1 MPRTTKAKKNKI
13 KHAHMAHMEEYGGT
27 RSGGLTTKTFSAYD
41 PIRTPYIACEIVK
54 TYGARIS
61 TLAKI
66 FGVKERTII
75 SWRDKHPEFREAVK
89 TGRDEFNADMVEDAL
104 LKRALGYKFKETQQ
118 KSTYIRYKEDRNLP
132 AIQVPAK
139 EVVIIE
145 KEVPPDVKA
154 AMYFLN
160 NRRGKR
166 WSSVSNVN
174 IQSEHKVA
182 SVAMKADLSKMNAEQ
197 LRTLRQLVQQTQGGV
212 CLDAEQPEVAGFLE
226 MASQI
231 ESEEVTDAEFEE
243 L

>member
-1 MPRTTKAKKNKI
+1 MPRTTKAKKSKI
-13 KHAHMAHMEEYGGT
+13 RHAHMEEYGGT
-27 RSGGLTTKTFSAYD
+27 RSGGLATKTFSAYD

-75 SWRDKHPEFREAVK
+75 SWRDKHPEFREALK
-89 TGRDEFNADMVEDAL
+89 SGRDEFNADMVEDAL
-104 LKRALGYKFKETQQ
+104 LKRALGYKVKERQQ

-139 EVVIIE
+139 EVIIIE

-182 SVAMKADLSKMNAEQ
+182 SVAMKADLSKMNADQ

-226 MASQI
+226 LASQI
-231 ESEEVTDAEFEE
+231 ESEEVADAEFEE

>member
-1 MPRTTKAKKNKI
+1 MPRTKI
-13 KHAHMAHMEEYGGT
+13 RQTRRNHKEEYGGK
-27 RSGGLTTKTFSAYD
+27 RVGGLATKTYAVYD
-41 PIRTPYIACEIVK
+41 PVRTPYIAGEIVK

-66 FGVKERTII
+66 FGVTEKTII
-75 SWRDKHPEFREAVK
+75 SWRDAHPEFKEAVK
-89 TGRDEFNADMVEDAL
+89 AGRDEHNADKVEDAL
-104 LKRALGYKFKETQQ
+104 LKRALGYTFKEKQQ

-132 AIQVPAK
+132 AINVPAK
-139 EVVIIE
+139 EVTIIE

-166 WSSVSNVN
+166 WSNVSNVN
-174 IQSEHKVA
+174 VQSEHKVA

-212 CLDAEQPEVAGFLE
+212 CLDSEQPEVAGFLE
-226 MASQI
+226 LASQI
-231 ESEEVTDAEFEE
+231 EGEDITDAEYEE
-243 L
+243 I